1 MQARFVRFAPIVL
14 VSVCAVTANA
24 EVDLNLGFETLDA
37 DGAPLGWRGAD
48 AAIASD
54 DELAVEGER
63 SLKIVRAAP
72 AGVTRLA
79 QRLPAAALREG
90 EAARAPRLRLRGAVR
105 ADTPAVA
112 PALWLRID
120 GPAGPLFLDSYGY
133 GREPSDASATAVAAL
148 ASGEWQ
154 SYELELP
161 LPPDVEEVA
170 FGLALRGSGTAW
182 FDALELTVVA
192 VDSRPPPSAAA
203 VRYLDAALALMR
215 EHALRRADV
224 DWPAVRRAAL
234 EHARGA
240 VTPADTHLAV
250 RFAVRELGDRHS
262 YLQSAR
268 VSQALARSAVSNART
283 GSPLTPPHGRLLDGN
298 LVYLHVPGFAG
309 GTPAE
314 QLEFAEALSDL
325 IRVHDSA
332 GACGWLLDLRQNSGG
347 NLWPMLAGVGA
358 LLGDGELAAS
368 VYPDGRRVAVWYRD
382 GQAGFGDYTQL
393 RVRSP
398 YRLRSPSPLAVLLGP
413 GTASSAEVLAVAAR
427 GRGLTRSFGAPTRG
441 LSAGNRT
448 FALADGASLVLTVAA
463 TGDAAGRIVTGQIVP
478 DEPTAR
484 PAAGG
489 SGESGSD
496 AALDAAATWLASRD
510 ACR

>member
-1 MQARFVRFAPIVL
+1 M
-14 VSVCAVTANA
+14 TANA

-48 AAIASD
+48 ADITSD

-72 AGVTRLA
+72 AGVARLA
-79 QRLPAAALREG
+79 QRLPAATLRG
-90 EAARAPRLRLRGAVR
+90 DGTARAPRVRLRGAVR
-105 ADTPAVA
+105 ADAPAVA

-133 GREPSDASATAVAAL
+133 GREPSDTSGTAVAAL
-148 ASGEWQ
+148 ASGGEWQ

-170 FGLALRGSGTAW
+170 FGLALRGPGTAW
-182 FDALELTVVA
+182 FDALELTIVA
-192 VDSRPPPSAAA
+192 ADAGPAPSAAA

-215 EHALRRADV
+215 EHALRRSDV
-224 DWPAVRRAAL
+224 DWPAVRLAAL

-283 GSPLTPPHGRLLDGN
+283 GSPPTAPHSRLLDGH
-298 LVYLHVPGFAG
+298 LVYLRVPGFAG

-314 QLEFAEALSDL
+314 QLHFAETLSDL

-332 GACGWLLDLRQNSGG
+332 GACGWVLDLRQNSGG

-358 LLGDGELAAS
+358 LLGEGELAAS

-398 YRLRSPSPLAVLLGP
+398 YRLRTASPLAVLLGP

-427 GRGLTRSFGAPTRG
+427 GRALTRSFGAPTRG

-463 TGDAAGRIVTGQIVP
+463 TGDAGGRIVTGPLVP

-484 PAAGG
+484 AVAGS
-489 SGESGSD
+489 SGESGMD
-496 AALDAAATWLASRD
+496 AALDAAAAWLTAHD